1 MPLADAYGALLAS
14 GALAADPA
22 QAHCVARLE
31 ELSGLLR
38 HWRRRRNGLAGF
50 LSRFDPEPRGLYI
63 FGPVGRG
70 KTMLMDLFYDTTTFR
85 HKRRAHFHEFMAEV
99 HDQLAAARAS
109 VSGDPIAHVAAEI
122 AKRSA
127 LLCFDE
133 MHITDIADAM
143 ILGRLFKA
151 LFESQVVVVAT
162 SNVHPRE
169 LYRNG
174 LNRQL
179 FVPFIELL
187 EEHMDIEEMLA
198 TRDFRLEKLA
208 GKPLYFVP
216 ANAQAK
222 GAMDR
227 LWAELSGNQPGEP
240 LMLDVKGRKLR
251 VPLAA
256 MGLARFTFAEL
267 CEEPLGTLDF
277 LALAHKFH
285 TVFIEDIPVLAPER
299 RDVARRF
306 VNLIDTLYD
315 ARVGLIASAAAEPA
329 GLYPAGDV
337 HFLFERTVSRLME
350 MRTEGYLAG
359 RGQRAPVIPEAEPQA
374 RLSGTSPNES

>member
-22 QAHCVARLE
+22 QAHCVARLA
-31 ELSGLLR
+31 ELSGRLR
-38 HWRRRRNGLAGF
+38 HWRRRRNGLAGL
-50 LSRFDPEPRGLYI
+50 LSRSDPEPRGLYI

-85 HKRRAHFHEFMAEV
+85 HKRRVHFHEFMAEV

-122 AKRSA
+122 IKRSA

-187 EEHMDIEEMLA
+187 EEHMDFEEMLA
-198 TRDFRLEKLA
+198 ERDFRLEKLA

-285 TVFIEDIPVLAPER
+285 TVFIEDIPVVAPER

-315 ARVGLIASAAAEPA
+315 AGVGLIASAAAEPA
-329 GLYPAGDV
+329 GLCPAGDV
-337 HFLFERTVSRLME
+337 HFLFERTVSRLIE

-359 RGQRAPVIPEAEPQA
+359 RGERPIAATSNPEAY
-374 RLSGTSPNES
+374 